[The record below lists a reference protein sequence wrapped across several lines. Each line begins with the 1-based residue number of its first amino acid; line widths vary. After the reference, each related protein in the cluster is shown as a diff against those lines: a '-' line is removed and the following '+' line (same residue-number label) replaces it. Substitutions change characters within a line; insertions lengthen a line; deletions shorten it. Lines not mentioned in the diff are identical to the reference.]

1 MISLEKNLKQA
12 CRKYKKN
19 KWLVLITL
27 LSTLI
32 VFSCSASQTEEDIDG
47 PLIQVGE
54 ITMSLTEFNQVF
66 EIAKSAYPY
75 DTTKNSEALE
85 KVSSEIMDQMI
96 ERMVLIQLAKEQG
109 MTISDAALLKRVK
122 SLKQGY
128 TDQEFEKAL
137 LESAVSY
144 HVWEKELKVRLL
156 IEKVISVE
164 MKNLSQMAANPA
176 TSGQMDENLVKVLKQ
191 NQMQKAYGIWIRQ
204 LQESYTIKID
214 RKLWNRVTDSVAQ
227 K

>member
-1 MISLEKNLKQA
+1 MKQV
-12 CRKYKKN
+12 CKKYKKN

-54 ITMSLTEFNQVF
+54 ITMNLTEFNQVF

-75 DTTKNSEALE
+75 DTTKNPEALE

-156 IEKVISVE
+156 IEKVISAE
-164 MKNLSQMAANPA
+164 MKKLSQMAGNPA
-176 TSGQMDENLVKVLKQ
+176 TSGQMDENLVKMLKQ

-204 LQESYTIKID
+204 LQERYTIKID
-214 RKLWNRVTDSVAQ
+214 RQLWKRVTDSVAQ